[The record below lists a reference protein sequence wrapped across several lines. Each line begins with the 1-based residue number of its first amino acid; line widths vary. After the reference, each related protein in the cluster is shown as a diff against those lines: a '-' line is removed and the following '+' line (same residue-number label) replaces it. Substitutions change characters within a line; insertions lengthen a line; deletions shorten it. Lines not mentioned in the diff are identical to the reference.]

1 MFSSPIPKLHWCKEV
16 WSRLNTPKHSLIL
29 WLVMLDKLK
38 TKDRLLKMG
47 IKLQETCNLC
57 TECNETIQHLFFECR
72 ITNQCLIEI
81 KSWLKWNVAT
91 FNIRQ
96 LVKWIGRAKVSKFKK
111 AVYSAAI
118 AAMVYNAWKMR
129 NAVLWQGVKI
139 DNTRLIEEVKWSL
152 RTRVQSF
159 LPKKLSSVDRE
170 WFCAL

>member
-1 MFSSPIPKLHWCKEV
+1 MFSSPNPKLHWSKEV

-29 WLVMLDKLK
+29 WLVMLNKLK

-81 KSWLKWNVAT
+81 KSWLNWNAAT
-91 FNIRQ
+91 FNIQ
-96 LVKWIGRAKVSKFKK
+96 HLVKWI
-111 AVYSAAI
+111 
-118 AAMVYNAWKMR
+118 AMVYNAWKMR
-129 NAVLWQGVKI
+129 NAVLWQGVQI

-152 RTRVQSF
+152 KTRVQSF